1 MKMKNGMYLFATAIV
16 ASTMGLA
23 SCSSDEEVTGGTDLS
38 SLINGKKNDVT
49 LALSVKGA
57 VDKRLNQDEAN
68 MGTTI
73 QTISNIY
80 VVPMIST
87 TAPQASSA
95 YLNPCEG
102 W

>member
-23 SCSSDEEVTGGTDLS
+23 SCSSDEEVAGGTDLG

-57 VDKRLNQDEAN
+57 VDKRLSQDERVQ
-68 MGTTI
+68 G
-73 QTISNIY
+73 
-80 VVPMIST
+80 VR
-87 TAPQASSA
+87 
-95 YLNPCEG
+95 
-102 W
+102 